1 MMNDDKI
8 PPIQEVEETSAGA
21 NQSEAP
27 AQQAGL
33 PTQPDPAESG
43 ETTVQETPEEG
54 KALFEE
60 EMRKLEQQDPT
71 EGSRRLSK
79 GDTVE
84 ARVVQVE
91 ADRVFVDLGTKL
103 EGVVPLEE
111 LARENPEEAIKKV
124 EVGDTIK
131 VVVMR
136 PENASEGAVVSKK
149 MADFELVWDKIERDF
164 AEKRTFKAQVV
175 DRVKGGL
182 VVDIGVR
189 GFVPGS
195 HVGNGKY
202 RNLERFLGQS
212 LDFKIIEIDRDRRK
226 VVLSNRLAEEER
238 REEARKQI
246 FEQVKP
252 GAVLKGV
259 VRRLTDY
266 GAFVDLGGVDGLL
279 HISEMSWVRI
289 NRPSDVLKEG
299 QEIEVQVLRLD
310 EATNKISLSHR
321 AVQPDP
327 WKLVKENYH
336 VGKRMTVTIAR
347 NVQNGS
353 FVRLPEG
360 AEAFIPISEL
370 SARRIKRPEDLVNEG
385 DSVEVV
391 VIDLRPEERRMV
403 LSVRHAA
410 GEGSVQRGGSE
421 GHSYDDEDRKRG
433 KRRSSGRRGGGRHA
447 DEDDFEEAIG
457 GGRRALGSGGSGATI
472 AERLRGMKVSLRPV
486 AEDDEDETEIDGAET
501 ESSSEDADES

>member
-1 MMNDDKI
+1 MNDDKI
-8 PPIQEVEETSAGA
+8 PPIEEPEQAPAGA
-21 NQSEAP
+21 SQSEAP
-27 AQQAGL
+27 AQQADL
-33 PTQPDPAESG
+33 PTQPEPAESG
-43 ETTVQETPEEG
+43 ETILQETPEEG

-71 EGSRRLSK
+71 EGARRLSK

-131 VVVMR
+131 VVVMK

-164 AEKRTFKAQVV
+164 AENKTFKAQVV

-195 HVGNGKY
+195 HVGNGKI

-226 VVLSNRLAEEER
+226 VVLSNRLAEEELR
-238 REEARKQI
+238 SEARKRI

-279 HISEMSWVRI
+279 HISELGWVRI
-289 NRPSDVLKEG
+289 NRPHDVLREG

-310 EATNKISLSHR
+310 ESTNKISLSRR
-321 AVQPDP
+321 AVLPDP
-327 WKLVKENYH
+327 WKLIKENYH
-336 VGKRMTVTIAR
+336 VGKRMTVTIER
-347 NVQNGS
+347 NVPNGS
-353 FVRLPEG
+353 FVKLPEG

-370 SARRIKRPEDLVNEG
+370 SARRIKKPEDVVRVG
-385 DSVEVV
+385 DSVEVL

-410 GEGSVQRGGSE
+410 GEGTIQRGASE
-421 GHSYDDEDRKRG
+421 GPSFDDDERKRG
-433 KRRSSGRRGGGRHA
+433 KRRASGRRGGGRHA
-447 DEDDFEEAIG
+447 DDDDLEEAIG
-457 GGRRALGSGGSGATI
+457 GGRRALGTGGSGATI

-486 AEDDEDETEIDGAET
+486 ADDDEEEAEP
-501 ESSSEDADES
+501 EAAGNENPEEGADEA